1 MRSRILFL
9 SGRQNDSRLLSQMLH
24 GLPVIIDS
32 AESLQEAATR
42 LSQHEYQLI
51 LTEASVPDGTWLD
64 VLHLV
69 RSCPHEV
76 QVLVTSPH
84 ADAALWAEALNLGV
98 YDVLAQ
104 PFYEQEVRRILTNA
118 CEHRSRTALGLACSA
133 AAV

>member
-32 AESLQEAATR
+32 AERLQEAATR
-42 LSQHEYQLI
+42 LAQHEYQLI
-51 LTEASVPDGTWLD
+51 LTEASLPDGTWLD

-69 RSCPHEV
+69 RSSPHEV

-84 ADAALWAEALNLGV
+84 ADAALWAQALNLGV

-104 PFYEQEVRRILTNA
+104 PFYESEVRRILTNA
-118 CEHRSRTALGLACSA
+118 CEHRRRTTRGLACSA

>member
-104 PFYEQEVRRILTNA
+104 PFYEPEVRRILTNA
-118 CEHRSRTALGLACSA
+118 CEHRSRTARGLACSA